1 MKQMTWVQ
9 ILALSISI
17 PFMPQSSGPQLFT
30 ALRLWATRKT
40 KKDSAAVP
48 SCELQTPGHLWS
60 YYKRSEKAYTRE
72 KESFRDLRL
81 KTGVKSSRFK

>member
-1 MKQMTWVQ
+1 MTWVQ

-48 SCELQTPGHLWS
+48 IL
-60 YYKRSEKAYTRE
+60 
-72 KESFRDLRL
+72 
-81 KTGVKSSRFK
+81 